1 MCYLLFQYYVLPIVS
16 ILCVTYCF
24 NIMCYLLFQY
34 YVLPIVSILCVT
46 YCFNIMCY
54 LLFQY
59 YVLPIVSIL
68 CVTYCF
74 NIMCYLLFQYYVLP
88 IVSILCV
95 TYCFNIM
102 CYLLFQYYVL
112 PIVSILCV
120 TYCFNIMCYLLFQ
133 YYVLPIVS
141 YCSQVWNFVL
151 RQNIDLIERV
161 QRRYTKSIRGLR
173 DLSYS
178 DRLSSLGA
186 LTLENHRLF
195 NDMVTEYESLHSITN
210 FSPDSLGLSTVTSN
224 TRGCGEQLKQARAIN
239 KSCAALFSHR

>member
-16 ILCVTYCF
+16 IV
-24 NIMCYLLFQY
+24 
-34 YVLPIVSILCVT
+34 
-46 YCFNIMCY
+46 
-54 LLFQY
+54 
-59 YVLPIVSIL
+59 

-141 YCSQVWNFVL
+141 YCSQVQNPVL
-151 RQNIDLIERV
+151 RRNIDLIERV
-161 QRRYTKSIRGLR
+161 QRRYTKSIRGLIEI
-173 DLSYS
+173 S
-178 DRLSSLGA
+178 
-186 LTLENHRLF
+186 LTLTAF
-195 NDMVTEYESLHSITN
+195 V
-210 FSPDSLGLSTVTSN
+210 F
-224 TRGCGEQLKQARAIN
+224 RGIDFR
-239 KSCAALFSHR
+239 KSQTL